1 LGGRSK
7 AIRTCT
13 AKMPQGPSQPSE
25 RTDRPAQARQISRAS
40 NYPKQPATTS
50 WPASCPASWQV
61 GEPQAALRPA
71 GHQAGSHLP
80 SQPAGQPWLGGW
92 AAGGWP
98 AGWLA
103 IGRARTL
110 VSLKNWIMGS
120 SDPIFRNR
128 RSNFRS
134 NFSIH
139 FFIAFRRRG
148 VLKKI
153 GS

>member
-1 LGGRSK
+1 M
-7 AIRTCT
+7 ITCT
-13 AKMPQGPSQPSE
+13 AKLAQGPCTVQPTNRSTSASQTNQSG
-25 RTDRPAQARQISRAS
+25 QQLH
-40 NYPKQPATTS
+40 KQPATAS
-50 WPASCPASWQV
+50 WPASCPASWQG

-139 FFIAFRRRG
+139 FVIAFRGRG
-148 VLKKI
+148 VLKQI